1 MKKRIIAVFLAVLM
15 GTSVTACSG
24 QNETQE
30 INRVSVS
37 GMFPETGDVIVT
49 NTYIGTVAPKESII
63 VYPMASGNVT
73 EVSATVGQQ
82 VKQGDVLFKL
92 DSKLVDQE
100 ISEAEENLEKAEK
113 LAEQAKEDAEALEE
127 ALAKVE
133 TAEEKADLE
142 VQVEAKE
149 KKVAEYKTAYEA
161 AKKDYEELEADY
173 NKYKYTSSSSSS
185 KMWTKDETE
194 AREDELALAKKY
206 MNLQKSIYDTADS
219 ELTALKKALTEAS
232 KSTSSSSTS
241 SSTSTSKS
249 TTSSSASTSK
259 STTSSTNDSKTSDSD
274 TSDDSKKSTDSKTD
288 DDTKTTDT
296 KTSDSTATGNT
307 VYDQMVEDAEKSVE
321 KAKAKLE
328 LYQVTA
334 PIDGTV
340 EAVYVEANEKAF
352 DNEPCLIISNK
363 SNIEVTFQVAEAA
376 ALALNTGDKV
386 KVEKNGAMNEATIT
400 EVAVMADPQTKLF
413 TVKASLGAVTD
424 FSTGT
429 DVKVYA
435 ETKKALNVMRLPY
448 DVLYFQGDTA
458 YVYCAVDEEAV
469 RIPVQ
474 VGLMNDDYAQILDG
488 LTEEDIVIST
498 WSSQLKDGADI
509 DLLFVI
515 GGNTVD
521 INADDAEDTE
531 NTEDTEDTTEGLVDD
546 TLDSAEDQSS
556 DDAEG
561 TEEEYQWVLP
571 DMD

>member
-24 QNETQE
+24 QEKTQE
-30 INRVSVS
+30 TNRVSVS
-37 GMFPETGDVIVT
+37 GMLPETGDVIVT
-49 NTYIGTVAPKESII
+49 NTYIGTVAPKESIT
-63 VYPMASGNVT
+63 VYPMTSGNVT

-100 ISEAEENLEKAEK
+100 ISEAEEKLEKAEK

-142 VQVEAKE
+142 VQIEAKE
-149 KKVAEYKTAYEA
+149 KKVAEYKTAYES
-161 AKKDYEELEADY
+161 AKEDYEELEDDY
-173 NKYKYTSSSSSS
+173 NKYKYKSSSSSS

-194 AREDELALAKKY
+194 ARADELALAKKY
-206 MNLQKSIYDTADS
+206 MNLQKSIYDTANS
-219 ELTALKKALTEAS
+219 ELTALKKALSEAS
-232 KSTSSSSTS
+232 KST
-241 SSTSTSKS
+241 STSTSKS
-249 TTSSSASTSK
+249 TTSSSSSSK
-259 STTSSTNDSKTSDSD
+259 TTTTSSTSDSNKTSDSD
-274 TSDDSKKSTDSKTD
+274 TDDDSKTT
-288 DDTKTTDT
+288 DTKTTDT
-296 KTSDSTATGNT
+296 KTSDSTVTGNT
-307 VYDQMVEDAEKSVE
+307 VYDQMVEDAEKAVE
-321 KAKAKLE
+321 DAKAKLE

-334 PIDGTV
+334 PIDGTI
-340 EAVYVEANEKAF
+340 EAVYIEKNEKAF
-352 DNEPCLIISNK
+352 EDAACLVLSNK

-376 ALALNTGDKV
+376 ALELNTGDKV

-400 EVAVMADPQTKLF
+400 EVALMADPQTKLF

-435 ETKKALNVMRLPY
+435 ETKKAKGVMRLPY
-448 DVLYFQGDTA
+448 DVLYFQGDTV

-469 RIPVQ
+469 RRPVQ
-474 VGLMNDDYAQILDG
+474 VGLMNDEYTEILEG
-488 LTEEDIVIST
+488 LSEEDIVIST

-521 INADDAEDTE
+521 VNAD
-531 NTEDTEDTTEGLVDD
+531 DTEDTTEDTTENGTDGVLNGSDD
-546 TLDSAEDQSS
+546 T
-556 DDAEG
+556 EG
-561 TEEEYQWVLP
+561 TEEEYQWELP
-571 DMD
+571 DME